1 MAQHPTLRVSGYRE
15 LMRAYQQADKDS
27 RKELRVALKHVG
39 EVVQRDAVR
48 HISPINARTAAGYKI
63 RVRQRGVAV
72 EQSIRKT
79 TGAHPEWGS
88 YQMRHALLPALMAN
102 ADEVERRV
110 ERALDVVA
118 NQFNHGGPF

>member
-1 MAQHPTLRVSGYRE
+1 
-15 LMRAYQQADKDS
+15 MRAYQQADKDS

-39 EVVQRDAVR
+39 ETVQRDAVR
-48 HISPINARTAAGYKI
+48 LMSPINSRTAAGYKI

-72 EQSIRKT
+72 EQSLRKT

-88 YQMRHALLPALMAN
+88 YQMRHALLPALMVN

-110 ERALDVVA
+110 EHALDVVA